1 MKRFAQNKKPVPD
14 SEPSYEKEIA
24 DQKTKQFEE
33 FKKSQQV
40 ALEFCKDLQNI
51 GTNLKEEA
59 TKLPVQ
65 FLPVKI
71 AMSAIGDKLDTIGKD
86 AETIITVKLGTEV
99 AFESGK
105 IVSTF
110 FQNQKPNKSPGLK
123 RFVPLIGDLAN
134 LDFVRNLKWD
144 QDFKSKFDT
153 IAEPYKCNGAQ
164 DHYTKKPIWNGVVPN
179 FNDHPELADQH
190 SKKAEAVSQL
200 IATFG
205 TLVQLLETLAAWI
218 ATAMG
223 NIPLV
228 IAIRTIGGLIGILI
242 QALSIAFSPNTYDI
256 QEYSREDFEGG
267 GIDPKSPF
275 AFMNEIPGLSKYI
288 KQYESKPIAEETAKA
303 SEKRIQNFILEE
315 IYKKGD
321 KLPKGDVAKYDFVL
335 IQDTL
340 GNVEALANGMTWPKW
355 RITITGI
362 YEDGHVEYKDQY
374 NNKYSIRKN
383 ALPGFGRTPSFSFG
397 DTTEKGYST
406 GEEFLKIMKE
416 AADLSTSN
424 VKGNVD
430 LLLSK
435 NKTDII
441 SLLYQLKSKYP
452 WIGTKNPNWIN
463 LKNDIITHTPKA
475 NKANQIPN
483 IVKRETSVK
492 DYKEKYFKTTQF
504 VDIPLV
510 GVKEVPYILPPN
522 LGAPLQKVYA
532 VMDAIKAGTLSQ
544 MNWDKWSD
552 IGKQAIIEEAIDRL
566 EKAGYGIPGVYRGTA
581 WAPPISKDILN
592 QLSPKYRPGYRFK
605 PPTNNR

>member
-24 DQKTKQFEE
+24 VQKTKQFEE

-51 GTNLKEEA
+51 GSNLKEEA

-86 AETIITVKLGTEV
+86 AETIITVKLGTEI

-105 IVSTF
+105 LVSTF

-144 QDFKSKFDT
+144 QDFKSKFDI

-164 DHYTKKPIWNGVVPN
+164 DHYTKKPIWNGVIPN

-223 NIPLV
+223 AIPLV
-228 IAIRTIGGLIGILI
+228 IAIRTIGTLIGILI

-267 GIDPKSPF
+267 GIDPRSPF

-303 SEKRIQNFILEE
+303 SEKRLQNFILEQ

-383 ALPGFGRTPSFSFG
+383 ALPGFERTPSFSFG

-416 AADLSTSN
+416 AADLPTSN
-424 VKGNVD
+424 AKGNVD

-504 VDIPLV
+504 VDIPLI

-532 VMDAIKAGTLSQ
+532 VMDAIKAGSLSQ

-605 PPTNNR
+605 APTNNR